1 MWPPS
6 TNRPRIIEFAS
17 PRSFIRGRNS
27 WMDRMGAN
35 PAFGEKS
42 LVNSRKMGLVVAVHE
57 WITMANLHV

>member
-57 WITMANLHV
+57 